1 MKYPKLMLVIGIW
14 IMIIPF
20 FGIPLGIKKIAL
32 VIPALFII
40 AMAITEL
47 RMSRNNDRDSDQTN
61 EELIHELAEEIAED
75 IIHNADITT
84 EREMKQL
91 RDIL

>member
-1 MKYPKLMLVIGIW
+1 MLVIGIW

-32 VIPALFII
+32 IIPALFII

-47 RMSRNNDRDSDQTN
+47 RVSRKINSNFNQTN

-75 IIHNADITT
+75 IIHDANTAT

>member
-1 MKYPKLMLVIGIW
+1 MLVIGIW

-47 RMSRNNDRDSDQTN
+47 RASKKINNNFNRTN

-75 IIHNADITT
+75 IIHDANTAT

>member
-1 MKYPKLMLVIGIW
+1 MW
-14 IMIIPF
+14 IIIVPF
-20 FGIPLGIKKIAL
+20 LGVPSGIKTIAL

-47 RMSRNNDRDSDQTN
+47 RTSAKMSQDFSATN
-61 EELIHELAEEIAED
+61 TELIHELAEEIADD
-75 IIHNADITT
+75 IIHDANIST